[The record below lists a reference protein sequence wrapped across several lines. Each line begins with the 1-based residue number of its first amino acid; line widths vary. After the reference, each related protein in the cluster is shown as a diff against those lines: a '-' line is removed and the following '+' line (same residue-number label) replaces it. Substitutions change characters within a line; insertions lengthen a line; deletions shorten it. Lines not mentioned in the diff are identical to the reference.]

1 MSISSKLKSSLKQYK
16 RVLSISRKPSK
27 EEFVAILKISGLGVI
42 IIGLTGFVIQ
52 LLYQY
57 IIRALM

>member
-27 EEFVAILKISGLGVI
+27 DEFIAILKISGLGIV

-52 LLYQY
+52 LIYQY
-57 IIRALM
+57 IIRALI